1 MKYLLKSVNIP
12 LGRIEQNVDSQGK
25 LINLARFNQFA
36 DEEHIKNL
44 GRNIKR
50 NGQIEPCC
58 VEVVNLADGESLPQN
73 QEHLDLYLKANT
85 DVMFRLVTG
94 NNRYK
99 ACQIETIPTLV
110 CNVVSGSRGEMIDL
124 SVSENLAKP
133 LSPIDRAISYYRLTL
148 KDVEGGAGIKPA
160 TVAAR
165 HNESLGTVQNYL
177 QLLDLPRDFQ
187 AAIHDSDQNTGRW
200 AKENDDWNKLR
211 PTKALA
217 LWREA
222 KKYAA
227 TVVTDKDDEEG
238 LKNHAFQAMGRV
250 MMQFE
255 KGYKSDSGPNLPAG
269 LWRIEAIWPEGTR
282 PKNEKPAANIPDPVD
297 GDVPPAKEPSA
308 KVPPTIDP
316 DKEPSAATAG
326 AGKSDKKPKGER
338 FGVGMTCAYIIGA
351 KRRLISDFHIPP
363 KSEVALTLDAVNVF
377 LAHLEKM
384 EVGSDEANRAEGEFL
399 MAVKRQ
405 AERVEKV
412 CEDLRKAEQTIIEL
426 EKLASVPA

>member
-1 MKYLLKSVNIP
+1 
-12 LGRIEQNVDSQGK
+12 
-25 LINLARFNQFA
+25 
-36 DEEHIKNL
+36 
-44 GRNIKR
+44 
-50 NGQIEPCC
+50 
-58 VEVVNLADGESLPQN
+58 VEVIGLPEGETLPQN
-73 QEHLDLYLKANT
+73 QDHLDLYLVANT

-99 ACQIETIPTLV
+99 ACQIVATQVQNFKTLV
-110 CNVVSGSRGEMIDL
+110 CNVVSGTRGEMIDL
-124 SVSENLAKP
+124 SVSENLQKP

-211 PTKALA
+211 MTKALA

-222 KKYAA
+222 RKYAA

-255 KGYKSDSGPNLPAG
+255 KGLKTDAGANLPAG

-282 PKNEKPAANIPDPVD
+282 PKNEKPPATMDTEPKDS
-297 GDVPPAKEPSA
+297 DVPPAKEQSA
-308 KVPPTIDP
+308 KIPPTIDP
-316 DKEPSAATAG
+316 DKEPSAASAG
-326 AGKSDKKPKGER
+326 AGKSDKTPKQKGER
-338 FGVGMTCAYIIGA
+338 FGVGMTCAYVLGA
-351 KRRLISDFHIPP
+351 KRRLISDFHIPA

-384 EVGSDEANRAEGEFL
+384 EVGSEEANRAEGEFL

-412 CEDLRKAEQTIIEL
+412 CEDLRKAETTIIEL